1 MWVERVEVSGFV
13 GIGVQACARQPSAR
27 APAMLSVHLGS
38 DLARNAICGILMLVS
53 PKDKPLVI
61 LSGEI
66 KTPPLSS
73 GARIEAGYLLR
84 RLQKGE
90 ALWMPHSRPMP
101 VIGPRC
107 HELRIQDAET
117 GSTWRIIYRA
127 DAGEI
132 LVVDVFAKKTQA
144 TPKQAIAQ
152 CKQRLRDWDRDD

>member
-1 MWVERVEVSGFV
+1 MRHTV
-13 GIGVQACARQPSAR
+13 
-27 APAMLSVHLGS
+27 
-38 DLARNAICGILMLVS
+38 LVS

-66 KTPPLSS
+66 KTPLLSS
-73 GARIEAGYLLR
+73 GARIQAGYLLR
-84 RLQKGE
+84 RLQQGE
-90 ALWMPHSRPMP
+90 AVSMPHSRPMP

-117 GSTWRIIYRA
+117 STTWRIYRA
-127 DAGEI
+127 DADEI
-132 LVVDVFAKKTQA
+132 VIVDVFAKKTQA

>member
-1 MWVERVEVSGFV
+1 
-13 GIGVQACARQPSAR
+13 
-27 APAMLSVHLGS
+27 MLRGCRRRIKL
-38 DLARNAICGILMLVS
+38 
-53 PKDKPLVI
+53 LVI

-90 ALWMPHSRPMP
+90 ALSMPHSRPMP

-117 GSTWRIIYRA
+117 SSTWRIVYRA
-127 DAGEI
+127 DDDEVV
-132 LVVDVFAKKTQA
+132 VVDVFTKKTQA
-144 TPKQAIAQ
+144 TPKQVIAQ
-152 CKQRLRDWDRDD
+152 CKRRLRDWDRDA